1 MPEPLIVLK
10 NLSKRFGKKKA
21 VNRISMSIPVG
32 EIFGFLGA
40 NGAGKTTT
48 IRMLCGLTKPSAGIG
63 TIGGLNIWKDR
74 FKIRSRFGYVPQK
87 FSLYS
92 DLTVGENL
100 RFFSGAYRV
109 PGGKMRDRA
118 HKVLC
123 DMDLESRELE
133 RAGSLSGGYK
143 QLLAIACALIHEPTL
158 LFLDEPTAG
167 LDPTH
172 RQAIWDLIY
181 ELSQTGTT
189 IFVTTHYMDEAERCT
204 DVGFVDGG
212 RLIAK
217 GSPRDLKESLKGHLL
232 EVQVEP
238 AMSAMF
244 EFRKLEGV
252 YGADLRS
259 GNVRLQVED
268 PDVLLHSWQIHWPF
282 PNLRFMGFNW
292 VEPDMEDVFL
302 AYSRGYYRP
311 DIDQDEP
318 AKMALTL

>member
-1 MPEPLIVLK
+1 MSDSLIVLK
-10 NLSKRFGKKKA
+10 DIRKVYGKTVA
-21 VNRISMSIPVG
+21 ADQISMSIPVG

-48 IRMLCGLTKPSAGIG
+48 IRMLCGLTKMSAGTG

-74 FKIRSRFGYVPQK
+74 FKIRSHFGYVPQK

-100 RFFSGAYRV
+100 RFFAGAYRV
-109 PGGKMRDRA
+109 PGGKIKDRTY
-118 HKVLC
+118 KVLC
-123 DMDLESRELE
+123 DMDLEKRESE

-181 ELSQTGTT
+181 ELSQAGTT

-204 DVGFVDGG
+204 EVGFVDGG

-238 AMSAMF
+238 AMAAMF
-244 EFRKLEGV
+244 EFRKLPGV

-268 PDVLLHSWQIHWPF
+268 PDALLHSWQDPWAFYGP
-282 PNLRFMGFNW
+282 GFFG
-292 VEPDMEDVFL
+292 V
-302 AYSRGYYRP
+302 
-311 DIDQDEP
+311 
-318 AKMALTL
+318 K